1 MTSAVD
7 RGRGPDSTRPAAV
20 PRGAPHQGRKEGD
33 ARGRR
38 DLVGL
43 GRSRT
48 RRPGPVREGK
58 PLRRNGLLG
67 EMSAEVLGTFTLI
80 VFGCGVVAQTVLT
93 PFTAGA
99 QSIHWAW
106 GIGVVMGI
114 YVAGGISGAHLNP
127 AVTVSL
133 ALRRGFPWA
142 KVLPYSLAQLVGAF
156 LAALVIRWNY
166 YEAFDKFDPGH
177 THKSQGVF
185 NTFPGNNSPAMPQI
199 SQLGALRDQVIGTAV
214 LVMLVFAIIDA
225 RNTAPASNMAPFI
238 IGLVVVGIGMT
249 LGADAGYAI
258 NPARDLGPRLLAFV
272 AGWKDAFADQRGD
285 FYAWVPIVGPLIGGP
300 VGAYVYDAFIGRF
313 LPAEEAAAAPA
324 EPSPARET
332 GPA

>member
-114 YVAGGISGAHLNP
+114 YVAGGISGAHINP
-127 AVTVSL
+127 AVTL
-133 ALRRGFPWA
+133 ALAVRRGFPWG
-142 KVLPYSLAQLVGAF
+142 KVLPYMVAQTVGAF
-156 LAALVIRWNY
+156 LAALVVRWNFW
-166 YEAFDKFDPGH
+166 EAFDKFDPAKGF
-177 THKSQGVF
+177 KSQVVF
-185 NTFPGNNSPAMPQI
+185 NTYPNNANPYADI
-199 SQLGALRDQVIGTAV
+199 SQLGALRDQIIGTGMLV
-214 LVMLVFAIIDA
+214 LLVFAIIDG
-225 RNTAPASNMAPFI
+225 RNMAPGANMVPFI

-249 LGADAGYAI
+249 LGADAGY
-258 NPARDLGPRLLAFV
+258 
-272 AGWKDAFADQRGD
+272 
-285 FYAWVPIVGPLIGGP
+285 
-300 VGAYVYDAFIGRF
+300 
-313 LPAEEAAAAPA
+313 
-324 EPSPARET
+324 
-332 GPA
+332 